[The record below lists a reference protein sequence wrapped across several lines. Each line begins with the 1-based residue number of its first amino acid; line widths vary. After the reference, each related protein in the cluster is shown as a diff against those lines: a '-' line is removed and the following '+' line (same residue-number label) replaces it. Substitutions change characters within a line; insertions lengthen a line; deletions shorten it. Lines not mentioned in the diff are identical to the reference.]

1 MRERW
6 VDHGEGVLTIET
18 NTMHVQLRSQARKNY
33 RHTHSNWHL
42 YFYVKGQYGYM
53 ARIYCDFAD
62 TMEGAMNRVE
72 TMMREM
78 FESIQEIM

>member
-6 VDHGEGVLTIET
+6 VDDGRGLLSINTE
-18 NTMHVQLRSQARKNY
+18 TMHVHIQSRARKNY
-33 RHTHSNWHL
+33 RTISSNWRL
-42 YFYVKGQYGYM
+42 AFWVKGQYGYM

-62 TMEGAMNRVE
+62 TMEGAMNRAE

-78 FESIQEIM
+78 FESIKEIM

>member
-6 VDHGEGVLTIET
+6 VDDGQGLLSINTE
-18 NTMHVQLRSQARKNY
+18 TMHIHIRSRAHKNY
-33 RHTHSNWHL
+33 RTISSNWHL
-42 YFYVKGQYGYM
+42 YFWVKGQYGYM
-53 ARIYCDFAD
+53 ARIYCDFAG
-62 TMEGAMNRVE
+62 TMEEALNRAE